1 MEVITLCGSMKFK
14 TEMMLMAQKLTLNG
28 YLVLTPFFQVE
39 EQTNITLDQLKK
51 LKEAHLKRIE
61 LSDSILVMN
70 IGGYIGESTESEI
83 QYAKKLNKKIIYYT
97 DLLKETVFIH
107 Y

>member
-1 MEVITLCGSMKFK
+1 
-14 TEMMLMAQKLTLNG
+14 
-28 YLVLTPFFQVE
+28 
-39 EQTNITLDQLKK
+39 
-51 LKEAHLKRIE
+51 
-61 LSDSILVMN
+61 MN

-83 QYAKKLNKKIIYYT
+83 QYAKELNKKIIYYT